1 MEHMDVGGRILEK
14 MTRIIII
21 CCYFGK
27 MPEYFLAW
35 LMSCGWNLSIDFLLV
50 TDQEIREHPP
60 NVEIYKSSLE
70 EIRIRAEHVLGFT
83 PCLNQ
88 SYKLCDYKVLYGLM
102 FQEKCQGYDFWGHCD
117 LDMIFGDLRKFITE
131 NKLSVCDRIYP
142 YGHLALYR
150 NTEECNQRY
159 RSDGSPYSYKQVF
172 TSDNIYFFDERCY
185 MKICEKNNY
194 PCCSKIEMADIRCRY
209 RRFRIHECLGNYKH
223 QLFIWRKG
231 KILRVYEQ
239 DSEIKEEEF
248 PYIHFKRRKNMSGD
262 IENTDCFAITNQGF
276 IPVKTIVTSKIIR
289 EYNPYPGSLT
299 EWWENFSYIIKSRIK
314 HLRNKLG

>member
-1 MEHMDVGGRILEK
+1 MDMEGKIFEK
-14 MTRIIII
+14 MTGIIII

-27 MPEYFLAW
+27 MPEYFPAW
-35 LMSCGWNLSIDFLLV
+35 LMSCGWNPSMDFLLV
-50 TDQEIREHPP
+50 TDQEIREHPS

-70 EIRIRAEHVLGFT
+70 EIRIRAEYVLGFT
-83 PCLNQ
+83 PCLDQ
-88 SYKLCDYKVLYGLM
+88 PYKLCDYKVLYGLM

-117 LDMIFGDLRKFITE
+117 LDMIFGDLRNFITE

-172 TSDNIYFFDERCY
+172 TSDKIYFFDERCY
-185 MKICEKNNY
+185 MKICEKNDY
-194 PCCSKIEMADIRCRY
+194 PCYSKVEMADIRCRY

-248 PYIHFKRRKNMSGD
+248 PYIHFKRRKNMFGD

-276 IPVKTIVTSKIIR
+276 IPIEKAVTGKIIR
-289 EYNPYPGSLT
+289 EYNPYPGFLT